1 MIVSSMPLNSGFEV
15 IAGFFDIVHFRNTGA
30 AFSLFSEGG
39 VLKSVFLVLT
49 SVAALVII
57 AFLIKDEKR
66 RLSVIAFSLIAGGAA
81 GNLIDRVRLGYVVDF
96 LFFSIAGYHWPAF
109 NVADSA
115 ITIGA
120 AMAAY
125 LKNLKMPEIDQSAIS
140 MRTSFHF
147 YKPAGRQVK
156 TDRREQNK
164 ETGCQLKIPVKTPW
178 HKKNT
183 PTTYSYDPAHP
194 KSRYS

>member
-1 MIVSSMPLNSGFEV
+1 MRGGTAIKGNYKILVATVIIVAIIDQATKGLIVSSMPLDSGFEV

-30 AFSLFSEGG
+30 AFSLFSSGG
-39 VLKSVFLVLT
+39 VMKTVFLALT
-49 SVAALVII
+49 SIAALVII

-66 RLSVIAFSLIAGGAA
+66 RLNVISFSLIAGGAA

-120 AMAAY
+120 ALIAY
-125 LKNLKMPEIDQSAIS
+125 AYI
-140 MRTSFHF
+140 
-147 YKPAGRQVK
+147 
-156 TDRREQNK
+156 
-164 ETGCQLKIPVKTPW
+164 
-178 HKKNT
+178 KKG
-183 PTTYSYDPAHP
+183 
-194 KSRYS
+194 

>member
-1 MIVSSMPLNSGFEV
+1 MRGGTAIKGNYKILVATIIIVAFIDQATKGLIVSSMPLDSGFEV

-30 AFSLFSEGG
+30 AFSLFSSGG
-39 VLKSVFLVLT
+39 AIKTIFLALT
-49 SVAALVII
+49 SIAALVII

-66 RLSVIAFSLIAGGAA
+66 RLNVISFSLIAGGAA

-120 AMAAY
+120 ALIAY
-125 LKNLKMPEIDQSAIS
+125 AYI
-140 MRTSFHF
+140 
-147 YKPAGRQVK
+147 
-156 TDRREQNK
+156 
-164 ETGCQLKIPVKTPW
+164 
-178 HKKNT
+178 KK
-183 PTTYSYDPAHP
+183 A
-194 KSRYS
+194 

>member
-1 MIVSSMPLNSGFEV
+1 MRGGTAIKDNYKILVATILVVAVIDQATKGLIVASMPLNSGFEV

-39 VLKSVFLVLT
+39 AMKSVFLVLT

-120 AMAAY
+120 ALAAYAY
-125 LKNLKMPEIDQSAIS
+125 LKKA
-140 MRTSFHF
+140 
-147 YKPAGRQVK
+147 
-156 TDRREQNK
+156 
-164 ETGCQLKIPVKTPW
+164 
-178 HKKNT
+178 
-183 PTTYSYDPAHP
+183 
-194 KSRYS
+194 

>member
-1 MIVSSMPLNSGFEV
+1 MRGGIDIKGNYKILAATILVVAIIDQATKAMIVSSMPLNSGFEV

-125 LKNLKMPEIDQSAIS
+125 TYLKKA
-140 MRTSFHF
+140 
-147 YKPAGRQVK
+147 
-156 TDRREQNK
+156 
-164 ETGCQLKIPVKTPW
+164 
-178 HKKNT
+178 
-183 PTTYSYDPAHP
+183 
-194 KSRYS
+194 

>member
-1 MIVSSMPLNSGFEV
+1 MRGGTAIKDNYKILVATILVVAVIDQATKGLIVASMPLNSGFEV

-39 VLKSVFLVLT
+39 AMKSVFLVLT

-115 ITIGA
+115 ITVGA
-120 AMAAY
+120 ALAAYAY
-125 LKNLKMPEIDQSAIS
+125 LKKA
-140 MRTSFHF
+140 
-147 YKPAGRQVK
+147 
-156 TDRREQNK
+156 
-164 ETGCQLKIPVKTPW
+164 
-178 HKKNT
+178 
-183 PTTYSYDPAHP
+183 
-194 KSRYS
+194 

>member
-1 MIVSSMPLNSGFEV
+1 MRGGTEIKGNYKILVATVVIVAFIDQATKAMIVSSMPLESGFEV

-30 AFSLFSEGG
+30 AFSLFSSGG
-39 VLKSVFLVLT
+39 AMKTVFLALT
-49 SVAALVII
+49 SIAALVII

-66 RLSVIAFSLIAGGAA
+66 RLNVISFSLIAGGAA

-120 AMAAY
+120 ALIAY
-125 LKNLKMPEIDQSAIS
+125 AYI
-140 MRTSFHF
+140 
-147 YKPAGRQVK
+147 
-156 TDRREQNK
+156 
-164 ETGCQLKIPVKTPW
+164 
-178 HKKNT
+178 KKV
-183 PTTYSYDPAHP
+183 
-194 KSRYS
+194 

>member
-1 MIVSSMPLNSGFEV
+1 MRGGTAIKGNYKILVATVIIVAFIDQATKGLIVSSMPLDSGFEV

-30 AFSLFSEGG
+30 AFSLFASGG
-39 VLKSVFLVLT
+39 VIKTIFLALT
-49 SVAALVII
+49 SIAALFII

-66 RLSVIAFSLIAGGAA
+66 RLNVISFSLIAGGAA

-120 AMAAY
+120 ALIAY
-125 LKNLKMPEIDQSAIS
+125 AYI
-140 MRTSFHF
+140 
-147 YKPAGRQVK
+147 
-156 TDRREQNK
+156 
-164 ETGCQLKIPVKTPW
+164 
-178 HKKNT
+178 KK
-183 PTTYSYDPAHP
+183 S
-194 KSRYS
+194 